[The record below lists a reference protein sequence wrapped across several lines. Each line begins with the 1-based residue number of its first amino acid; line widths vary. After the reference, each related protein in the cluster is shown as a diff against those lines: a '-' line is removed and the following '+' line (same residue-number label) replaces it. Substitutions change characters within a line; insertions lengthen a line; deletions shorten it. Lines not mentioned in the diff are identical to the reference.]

1 MKSRVLRASWLLA
14 TFGVAI
20 ACYHY
25 PHEELLKALAGQP
38 GTSFYWNP
46 QPRYIGFA
54 DDRTEFVFKPVITSA
69 GYVIALEGAAL
80 ICPGVPG
87 EGMHGYMLRAD
98 VDTVMGDSAI
108 VTLVQTC
115 LRDRG
120 RCQDGS
126 ESCMMLNSGLNVT
139 GTNYLLV
146 RRNRAWTLVKP
157 LSGAA
162 VING

>member
-1 MKSRVLRASWLLA
+1 MQRGVRVHWLLL
-14 TFGVAI
+14 TFGSVVG
-20 ACYHY
+20 CYHY
-25 PHEELLKALAGQP
+25 PHEELLKALAGEP
-38 GTSFYWNP
+38 GQRFNWNP
-46 QPRYIGFA
+46 QPKYLGFS
-54 DDRTEFVFKPVITSA
+54 DERTEFVFRPVVTSA
-69 GYVIALEGAAL
+69 GYEIAPDGSPL
-80 ICPGVPG
+80 ICPGVPA

-115 LRDRG
+115 IRETG
-120 RCQDGS
+120 RCPSGS
-126 ESCMMLNSGLNVT
+126 ESCITLNSGVSVT

-146 RRNRAWTLVKP
+146 RKNGVWTLVKP

>member
-1 MKSRVLRASWLLA
+1 VRARWLAAILA
-14 TFGVAI
+14 VAGG
-20 ACYHY
+20 CYHY
-25 PHEELLKALAGQP
+25 PHEDLLKALAGGP
-38 GTSFYWNP
+38 GTSFHWNP
-46 QPRYIGFA
+46 QPKYIGFS

-69 GYVIALEGAAL
+69 GYVIALDGSAL

-108 VTLVQTC
+108 VTLMQTC
-115 LRDRG
+115 LRERG
-120 RCQDGS
+120 RCEGGS
-126 ESCMMLNSGLNVT
+126 ESCITLNSGVNVT

-146 RRNRAWTLVKP
+146 RRNGVWTLVKP
-157 LSGAA
+157 LSGSA

>member
-1 MKSRVLRASWLLA
+1 MGILRARWGFLV
-14 TFGVAI
+14 VAVSI

-25 PHEELLKALAGQP
+25 PHEELLKALAGGP
-38 GTSFYWNP
+38 GRSFNWNP
-46 QPRYIGFA
+46 QPRYIGFS

-69 GYVIALEGAAL
+69 GYVLALDGSAL
-80 ICPGVPG
+80 VCPGVPG

-115 LRDRG
+115 LRERG
-120 RCQDGS
+120 RCEGGS
-126 ESCMMLNSGLNVT
+126 ESCLTLNSEVNVS

-146 RRNRAWTLVKP
+146 RRNGAWTLVKP
-157 LSGAA
+157 LGGAA
-162 VING
+162 VISG